1 LNEKSRLLNEKLRI
15 KTNEQQAKND
25 AFKDLKEKMDKEVQ
39 LRTWL
44 SESSKLQV
52 EALNKYKESAL
63 KDREKVVELEDVN
76 KKLEKRMQEIGAEN
90 SKHFKEIGALKRELQ
105 IANEDRAL
113 LQKRLSR
120 IGSASSATY
129 EEEILAYKKMLRCSV
144 CDDRPKSAIITTC
157 CHLFCREC
165 INLNLKSRNRKCPGC
180 KKMFGENDVHSVYF

>member
-1 LNEKSRLLNEKLRI
+1 
-15 KTNEQQAKND
+15 
-25 AFKDLKEKMDKEVQ
+25 MDKEVQ

-44 SESSKLQV
+44 SESSKLQA
-52 EALNKYKESAL
+52 EAVAKYKESAL
-63 KDREKVVELEDVN
+63 KDREKFVELEDVN
-76 KKLEKRMQEIGAEN
+76 KRFEKRLREIEAEN
-90 SKHFKEIGALKRELQ
+90 SKNFKELGALKRELQ

-113 LQKRLSR
+113 LQKRLTR
-120 IGSASSATY
+120 LGSSASATY
-129 EEEILAYKKMLRCSV
+129 EEELLAYKKMLRCSV